1 MRQVLKQ
8 KVQIKAGYYGIG
20 QGISQR
26 DILFLLKI
34 MLLIFMLAAKGCKL
48 LSHKL
53 FVRRLTAK
61 RCGIRLADENI
72 NDNHYCFFYHFEED
86 DMDTSLAEEVQ
97 HTATTLQSD
106 SFFFMSP
113 YRSFTTSGCFARFSE
128 PAVGGD
134 DPAGHFQQKLAQAFQ
149 NAKAN
154 GIAHPVM
161 VGAIPFDTRK
171 PSSLFIPQRW
181 QTFSRPARQ
190 QSARYFSGSQALKV
204 EQHTEIPPQ
213 PVFEEMV
220 ARAAS
225 LTATPQVNKV
235 VLSRLID
242 IATDKNMDSGALMER
257 LIAQN
262 PASFNFHVPLDDGGV
277 LLGASPELLLR
288 KEGAHFSSLP
298 LAGSARRQPDDVL
311 DREAGNKLLAS
322 EKDRHEH
329 DLVTQA
335 MKAILAPR
343 SHHLSMPS
351 SPQLITTPTLWHL
364 ATPVEGDARENENA
378 LTLACLLHPTPALS
392 GFPHEAA
399 KELIAELEPFDRE
412 LFGGIVGWCDSEGN
426 GEWVVTIRCA
436 RLQKNTVRLF
446 AGAGIVPAS
455 SPVGEWRET
464 GVKLSTMLNVFGLH

>member
-1 MRQVLKQ
+1 
-8 KVQIKAGYYGIG
+8 
-20 QGISQR
+20 
-26 DILFLLKI
+26 
-34 MLLIFMLAAKGCKL
+34 
-48 LSHKL
+48 
-53 FVRRLTAK
+53 
-61 RCGIRLADENI
+61 
-72 NDNHYCFFYHFEED
+72 
-86 DMDTSLAEEVQ
+86 MDTSLAGERCDAA
-97 HTATTLQSD
+97 ATLSSD

-113 YRSFTTSGCFARFSE
+113 YRSFTTRGCFRRLETPAADGAARHG
-128 PAVGGD
+128 V
-134 DPAGHFQQKLAQAFQ
+134 FQTALRNAFDSARRQ
-149 NAKAN
+149 
-154 GIAHPVM
+154 GIARPM
-161 VGAIPFDTRK
+161 IVGAIPFDTRK
-171 PSSLFIPQRW
+171 PTALFIPESYSDTARGGYSLIDNSAAPRVMSREALPDEE
-181 QTFSRPARQ
+181 TFMA
-190 QSARYFSGSQALKV
+190 
-204 EQHTEIPPQ
+204 
-213 PVFEEMV
+213 MV
-220 ARAAS
+220 ARAAA
-225 LTATPQVNKV
+225 LTATPAVSKI

-242 IATDKNMDSGALMER
+242 ITTEQAPDSLALLAR
-257 LIAQN
+257 LVAQN
-262 PASFNFHVPLDDGGV
+262 PASFNFHVPLPDGGA

-288 KEGAHFSSLP
+288 KDGNTFSSLP

-343 SHHLSMPS
+343 SHHLSMPD

-364 ATPVEGDARENENA
+364 ATPVEGEARENENA

-392 GFPHEAA
+392 GFPHQAA

-436 RLQKNTVRLF
+436 RLRENTVRLF

>member
-1 MRQVLKQ
+1 
-8 KVQIKAGYYGIG
+8 
-20 QGISQR
+20 
-26 DILFLLKI
+26 
-34 MLLIFMLAAKGCKL
+34 
-48 LSHKL
+48 
-53 FVRRLTAK
+53 
-61 RCGIRLADENI
+61 
-72 NDNHYCFFYHFEED
+72 
-86 DMDTSLAEEVQ
+86 MDTSLAEEVQ

-134 DPAGHFQQKLAQAFQ
+134 DPAGPFQQKLAQAFR
-149 NAKAN
+149 NAKN
-154 GIAHPVM
+154 SGIAHPVM

-190 QSARYFSGSQALKV
+190 QSARYASGAQTLNV
-204 EQHTEIPPQ
+204 QQRTEIPSQ

-242 IATDKNMDSGALMER
+242 IATDKQIDSSALMER

-262 PASFNFHVPLDDGGV
+262 PASFNFHVPLEDGGV

-288 KEGAHFSSLP
+288 KEGDHFSSLP

-322 EKDRHEH
+322 GKDRHEH
-329 DLVTQA
+329 ELVTQA
-335 MKAILAPR
+335 MKTVLTPR
-343 SHHLSMPS
+343 CRELSLPD
-351 SPQLITTPTLWHL
+351 SPQLVTTPTLWHL
-364 ATPVEGDARENENA
+364 ATPIEGTALAQENA
-378 LTLACLLHPTPALS
+378 MSLACLLHPTPALS
-392 GFPHEAA
+392 GFPHQVA
-399 KELIAELEPFDRE
+399 KRLIAELEPFDRQ
-412 LFGGIVGWCDSEGN
+412 LFGGIVGWCDDEGN

-436 RLQKNTVRLF
+436 RLHQRTLRLF

-455 SPVGEWRET
+455 SPLGEWRET
-464 GVKLSTMLNVFGLH
+464 GVKLTTMLNVFGLN

>member
-1 MRQVLKQ
+1 M
-8 KVQIKAGYYGIG
+8 
-20 QGISQR
+20 
-26 DILFLLKI
+26 
-34 MLLIFMLAAKGCKL
+34 
-48 LSHKL
+48 
-53 FVRRLTAK
+53 
-61 RCGIRLADENI
+61 
-72 NDNHYCFFYHFEED
+72 
-86 DMDTSLAEEVQ
+86 SLAEDVQ
-97 HTATTLQSD
+97 HTATALQSD

-113 YRSFTTSGCFARFSE
+113 YRSFTTSGCFTRFSE
-128 PAVGGD
+128 PAADGN
-134 DPAGHFQQKLAQAFQ
+134 DPDGAFQRKLTQAFQ
-149 NAKAN
+149 QAKES

-171 PSSLFIPQRW
+171 PSSLFIPRRW
-181 QTFSRPARQ
+181 QSFSRPSRQ
-190 QSARYFSGSQALKV
+190 HSARYFSQPQPLDIASRTQ
-204 EQHTEIPPQ
+204 IPEQ

-220 ARAAS
+220 ARAAA

-242 IATDKNMDSGALMER
+242 ITTEQTINSGALLER

-262 PASFNFHVPLDDGGV
+262 PASFNFHVPLEDGGV

-288 KEGAHFSSLP
+288 KNGSQFSSLP
-298 LAGSARRQPDDVL
+298 LAGSARRQPDDML

-329 DLVTQA
+329 ELVTRA
-335 MKAILAPR
+335 MRNVLEKR
-343 SHHLSMPS
+343 SHQLAMPA
-351 SPQLITTPTLWHL
+351 SPQLVTTPTLWHL
-364 ATPVEGDARENENA
+364 ATPIEGIAHEDENA

-392 GFPHEAA
+392 GFPHLAA
-399 KELIAELEPFDRE
+399 RQIIAELEPFDRE
-412 LFGGIVGWCDSEGN
+412 LFGGIVGWCDAEGN

-436 RLQKNTVRLF
+436 RIHNNRVRLF